1 MDDNVTNNKHSPF
14 PNDAYQVGWI
24 SALPIELAAARG
36 MLDEEH
42 GNPQTLPQKTDNNSY
57 VLGQIHN
64 HKVVIACLPR
74 AEVGASSAAL
84 VAQNM
89 MWSFPNIRI
98 GLMVGIGAGIPRCS
112 SNDDDDSD
120 DDDEEDVHLGDVVIS
135 SDKKTGGVVAYNF
148 GKKLADGS
156 FEVAYH
162 LDQPPRVLRTTL
174 ANLEATHEVRDNLI
188 PKYIGQMLVKLPGK
202 MRSKWI
208 HPGLEKDILFPPDYM
223 HSSGKTC
230 KNCDQER
237 ALRKGL
243 DRREDDTP
251 VIHYGVI
258 ATGSEVVRHA
268 PTRDQIRSDHNAI
281 CLEMEAAGLMNNF
294 PCLVIRGISD
304 YADSHKNDRWHRYA
318 AAAAAACAK
327 ELLIDSK
334 LDNVDA
340 KISTFMTASQEE
352 KLRKWLSAS
361 NPETNFKAAL
371 GTYHPGTCLW
381 FLEGDRFKDW
391 KLASRQSLWMHGIPG
406 SGKTVMSSKIIHSL
420 LSDETNVLYFFFDTR
435 DSEKQSLDDLLRS
448 LILQLY
454 TEGQARNILESLFV
468 DKFGEGN
475 KRLFSKDL
483 ETTFLSMVNS
493 SGRKFKI
500 VLDALDECSTKED
513 VLDWVQSSNSKSE
526 LAEVGFLMTS
536 RNDKVIESGFKKW
549 LNQDCFVPLETE
561 TINKDLTGYIEFC
574 LQSGRYFERWSNHPG
589 VLLKMKQGLVHR
601 ADGMFRLAVCQLEIL
616 KSCIDIGQV
625 EDEIKRLPRTLEGV
639 YERILRDIR
648 EHHHTRVVRILQFL
662 VYSQRP
668 LRIDELVD
676 AIAVDLSREPEFEP
690 ERRMPDPQGILEMCP
705 SLLASRELNAE
716 DNSQGNKTG
725 IVIEIVELAH
735 ATVKEYLV
743 SLGSGSKFYS
753 IADPVTAQ
761 AIITTVCLAYLSHI
775 DEKEAQEKTRAQFPL
790 AQFSSRYWLQYAK
803 GSDEVLE
810 VREATIRFLSDE
822 RTRHIWGSLY
832 NPDFPTTDI
841 AGPYT
846 MATPLYYA
854 SLAGLAHTVT
864 KLLQMGADPMNSDGG
879 EYGNSL
885 QAACAAGQEEVVKV
899 LLLERGVDVN
909 RTAGSLGNALQA
921 ASTQKNEHVVNMLL
935 EKGAKLQANGG
946 KYGTALQAA
955 SARGNQGVVKLLLD
969 KGADPNSLGGKYN
982 NALYIA
988 CLRGHEQIVRFLLD
1002 RGADSNAESPERGI
1016 PLQAAAEG
1024 NHTSIIHM
1032 LLDNGAH
1039 IDKQS
1044 GLYGCTLQLACV
1056 RGSEQVARVLLDKGA
1071 DPNQAGGLFGSALQA
1086 ASARGDAS
1094 LVRLLLEKGA
1104 DPNAWGGYYKT
1115 SIQAASANGFVKVMK
1130 LLIDRGVDVNAHD
1143 RADEYAY
1150 GPNRDLDDD
1159 VRREPANAPVAKEDA
1174 HQEER
1179 LWVEKLAT
1187 METNEL
1193 QEESL
1198 LVKQLLVDESKP
1210 RQKQNEDPNQG
1221 LRYESRETPWE
1232 RFEQILL
1239 RRLKKNRL
1247 RDGIHSNALQAASA
1261 QGWTD
1266 AVALLLEAGAD
1277 TNTCEGIYGNPLQ
1290 ASSAQGHA
1298 QIVKL
1303 LIDNGANPNKL
1314 GGFYGTALQAASARG
1329 HDQVVAVLLDNWADP
1344 RREGGAFDA
1353 SLPAAAAR
1361 GHTRIVELLLQ
1372 HPGYLNP
1379 EETMFQRALY
1389 SATAGAYI
1397 DIVKLLLERG
1407 ADMDVEEQWY
1417 IGALQIATKL
1427 GLFEIVKMLLENGAG
1442 INVPIIGDRDE
1453 HPLFVALI
1461 QGNAD
1466 IVRLFIEAGAN
1477 LNTGKE
1483 TSNTPLCAAAKGGHA
1498 EMIRLLINHGVELIS
1513 DDDFS
1518 SLELSAAVKNG
1529 HEEAVALLLELGA
1542 TYNGFTLEAAC
1553 YGKHETILRMLV
1565 RSPAMLTAIGDGK
1578 VDWMSSNPLQIAA
1591 RGGDENLL
1599 RILLEAGIFPGPG
1612 ALQEASARGDIEIVK
1627 LLLRAGSGIDEQ
1639 YGEHGTALQ
1648 AASRLGNMDLLHL
1661 LIEENADLNAS
1672 GGQFGTALQAAVTS
1686 GHDHIVDALLKV
1698 GADINVEGGC
1708 RGSALQAAADSGN
1721 EKFVETLLGLGCQ
1734 TINTNRGK
1742 YGNALQA
1749 ASRQGHLGI
1758 VRLLLDHGAAVNTR
1772 GGKYGSALR
1781 AAVSKGHLQVTELLL
1796 DSGAVVDIEA
1806 RGERHSARYSFSW
1819 GESAGANTLDSSEDD
1834 AADERIYGLFPTNPA
1849 DRDGDVRETH
1859 IPVQSNEMGGEG
1871 SQDMFL
1877 STPHSIPIE
1886 EPLRPDPS
1894 PDDQRGDDPGDGS
1907 EEADDLEFELELSYS
1922 ELLDEDCK
1930 WERRGLGQREW
1941 RQYDEIS
1948 WTNQVTHSTLKL
1960 AALSGNELLIQALLD
1975 AGASLVEIDIYE
1987 KFSTALDPTIKDG
2000 IIERL
2005 VNAGADHTILGQA
2018 VRVAAR
2024 NGDETSLNRLVQW
2037 ATAHGV
2043 KTSYSEAL
2051 CEAARQGN
2059 EKLVKILLENG
2070 ADPSAET
2077 DSVDNPFF
2085 VALDSGDESLCLLLL
2100 DARANVFSSYRDAF
2114 EKVARVVRR
2123 DFRQLMPALL
2133 NVDMDPDKR
2142 KGSYNWALRTA
2153 ARCGKGCI
2161 VDIVIEMAERHSVP
2175 LDYSAAL
2182 TSAAR
2187 GGNENAA
2194 ILLIKKG
2201 AQLNLDDWMDKAE
2214 MIRIIN
2220 TGDEYL
2226 AKLLLG
2232 SCPQFKHQ
2240 EETNVQIL
2248 HLAARKGFTRIVS
2261 MLLEHGLD
2269 PASSSSKYQNVF
2281 EAAAAGGHSDML
2293 DLLWSTSGLKDEHR
2307 GIALRSACRYGSP
2320 QMVEGILKTGVDVNS
2335 QDGKYGSALYAASK
2349 RGHRRIAEILI
2360 NAGADV
2366 NGQNATFG
2374 SALQGSAARGR
2385 ARVAE
2390 YLLENGA
2397 RITRE
2402 DENGQNTLQVAA
2414 KGDHIHVIGLLLRH
2428 GADLDPK
2435 AGRWGGAIQ
2444 AAASAGSLTTINFLL
2459 TRGADVNAM
2468 GGKYGSA
2475 LHVAAYHDKY
2485 RTVNLLLEKG
2495 ASPDATWRQDGTPL
2509 QAAITKK
2516 HFVIARVLVD
2526 RGANVNVQGG
2536 LYGNA
2541 LQALAVVGSNYSL
2554 AENLIKHGADINSVG
2569 GKFGCALQAA
2579 AKFSADVFKLLLKRG
2594 ADPNIQG
2601 GEYGNPLQAACCS
2614 RRKKAIQ
2621 MLIKAGAEVD
2631 SQGGIFE
2638 TPLIAACMLG
2648 SRENVEVLLDHGADV
2663 DLYLQDGHLGSP
2675 LHAACFAQDKELVEL
2690 LLSRGADVNFQF
2702 GEHGNALQV
2711 SCMMGRQDVVE
2722 VLLAKGASTNAKGGQ
2737 LGGALQAASWSGDVE
2752 IVKMLLGH
2760 GPEVNMGGGFFGD
2773 ALQAASS
2780 GSVFP
2785 VGQAYPLAYFEAIR
2799 EAEGLQ
2805 RRPESEGSVSSSSS
2819 SATAESPIY
2828 PHPAL
2833 ATRRGSKG
2841 IEYEYRPGDHA
2852 EVIQLLL
2859 DNGARVQSEGGHFGN
2874 ALQAAVV
2881 SGSESLVEK
2890 LMDAGAHV
2898 NAKGGEFGASLVAA
2912 ATCGLMPIVR
2922 RLLNAGADINSQSKS
2937 YGTALISAS
2946 SKGYNDVVGL
2956 LLERGA
2962 DVHAKKQE
2970 TNESALAVATKQ
2982 GHDEIIKMLVDAGAD
2997 VNRPVEAS
3005 AAAH

>member
-1 MDDNVTNNKHSPF
+1 
-14 PNDAYQVGWI
+14 
-24 SALPIELAAARG
+24 

-74 AEVGASSAAL
+74 GEVGASSAAL

-112 SNDDDDSD
+112 GNEDDDSD

-202 MRSKWI
+202 MQSKWM

-223 HSSGKTC
+223 HLSGKTC
-230 KNCDQER
+230 KNCDQDR
-237 ALRKGL
+237 ALRKAL
-243 DRREDDTP
+243 DKREDDTP

-268 PTRDQIRSDHNAI
+268 PTRDQIKSDHNAI

-327 ELLIDSK
+327 EFLSVAQPLEVGENPRAAELVGLLDKIDSK
-334 LDNVDA
+334 LGIVDA
-340 KISTFMTASQEE
+340 KINTFITASQEE

-361 NPETNFKAAL
+361 NPETNFKADL
-371 GTYHPGTCLW
+371 CTYHPGTCLW
-381 FLEGDRFKDW
+381 FLEGDKFKDW

-406 SGKTVMSSKIIHSL
+406 SGKTVMSSKIIDNL
-420 LSDETNVLYFFFDTR
+420 LSEEMSVLYFFFDTR
-435 DSEKQSLDDLLRS
+435 DSEKQTLDDLLRS

-454 TEGQARNILESLFV
+454 AQGQSRNILENLFV

-493 SGRKFKI
+493 SGRRFKI
-500 VLDALDECSTKED
+500 ILDALDECTTKED
-513 VLDWVQSSNSKSE
+513 VLDWIQLSNGKPE
-526 LAEVGFLMTS
+526 LAEVGFLVTS

-549 LNQDCFVPLETE
+549 LNHDCSIPLETE
-561 TINKDLTGYIEFC
+561 AVNKDLTGYIEFC

-589 VLLKMKQGLVHR
+589 VLLKMKQGLVQR

-625 EDEIKRLPRTLEGV
+625 EDEIKRLPRTLEGI

-705 SLLASRELNAE
+705 SLLASRALNAE
-716 DNSQGNKTG
+716 DNTQGNKTS
-725 IVIEIVELAH
+725 IVIEVVELAH
-735 ATVKEYLV
+735 ATVKEYLI

-753 IADPVTAQ
+753 IANPVTAQ
-761 AIITTVCLAYLSHI
+761 GIITTVCLAYLSHI
-775 DEKEAQEKTRAQFPL
+775 DEKEAQKTRAQFPL
-790 AQFSSRYWLQYAK
+790 AQFSSRYWLQFAK

-822 RTRHIWGSLY
+822 RTRNLWSSLY

-841 AGPYT
+841 QGPYK

-864 KLLQMGADPMNSDGG
+864 KLLQMGADPMNADGG

-885 QAACAAGQEEVVKV
+885 QAACAAGQEEVVKI
-899 LLLERGVDVN
+899 LLLERGIDVN
-909 RTAGSLGNALQA
+909 RAAGSLGNALQA
-921 ASTQKNEHVVNMLL
+921 ASTQKNEKIINMLL
-935 EKGAKLQANGG
+935 EKGAKLQASGG

-955 SARGNQGVVKLLLD
+955 SARGNHGVVKLLLD
-969 KGADPNSLGGKYN
+969 KGADPNLLGGKYN

-988 CLRGHEQIVRFLLD
+988 CLRGHEQIVKFLLD

-1024 NHTSIIHM
+1024 NHTSIIQL

-1039 IDKQS
+1039 INKQS
-1044 GLYGCTLQLACV
+1044 GLYGSTLQLACV
-1056 RGSEQVARVLLDKGA
+1056 RGSEQVVKLLLDKGA
-1071 DPNQAGGLFGSALQA
+1071 DPNQTGGLFGSPLQA
-1086 ASARGDAS
+1086 ASARGDVS

-1115 SIQAASANGFVKVMK
+1115 SIQATSANGYVKVMK
-1130 LLIDRGVDVNAHD
+1130 LLIYSGVDVNAHD

-1150 GPNRDLDDD
+1150 GPNRDRDDD
-1159 VRREPANAPVAKEDA
+1159 VRREPTNAPVAKEDT
-1174 HQEER
+1174 QREER
-1179 LWVEKLAT
+1179 HWVEKLAM

-1198 LVKQLLVDESKP
+1198 LVQQLLIDESKP
-1210 RQKQNEDPNQG
+1210 KQKQDEDPNQG
-1221 LRYESRETPWE
+1221 LRYKTQETPWE

-1247 RDGIHSNALQAASA
+1247 RDGVHSNALQAASA
-1261 QGWTD
+1261 QGWTE

-1303 LIDNGANPNKL
+1303 LIDHGANPNKL

-1361 GHTRIVELLLQ
+1361 GHTRIVKLLLQ

-1389 SATAGAYI
+1389 SASAGAYI
-1397 DIVKLLLERG
+1397 DIVKLLLNRG

-1417 IGALQIATKL
+1417 ISALQNATKL
-1427 GLFEIVKMLLENGAG
+1427 RHFEIVKMLLENGAG
-1442 INVPIIGDRDE
+1442 INVPITGDGEE
-1453 HPLFVALI
+1453 HPLYVALI

-1466 IVRLFIEAGAN
+1466 IARLFIDAGAD

-1483 TSNTPLCAAAKGGHA
+1483 TDNTPLCAAAKGGHA
-1498 EMIRLLINHGVELIS
+1498 EMIRLLIDHGAELG
-1513 DDDFS
+1513 S
-1518 SLELSAAVKNG
+1518 SANNDLSSPELLAAVKNG
-1529 HEEAVALLLELGA
+1529 HEEVVALLLELGA
-1542 TYNGFTLEAAC
+1542 TFDGFTLEAAC

-1565 RSPAMLTAIGDGK
+1565 RSPAMLTVLDDRKREWILPR
-1578 VDWMSSNPLQIAA
+1578 SLQLTA
-1591 RGGDENLL
+1591 RAGDENLL
-1599 RILLEAGIFPGPG
+1599 RILLEAGVSPGPG
-1612 ALQEASARGDIEIVK
+1612 ALQEASARGDIEMVK
-1627 LLLRAGSGIDEQ
+1627 LLLQAGSGIDEQ
-1639 YGEHGTALQ
+1639 EGKLGTALQ
-1648 AASRLGNMDLLHL
+1648 AASKGGNLDLLHL
-1661 LIEENADLNAS
+1661 LIEENADVNAF
-1672 GGQFGTALQAAVTS
+1672 GGQFGTALQAAVVS
-1686 GHDHIVDALLKV
+1686 GHDHIIDALLKA
-1698 GADINVEGGC
+1698 GADINAEGGC

-1721 EKFVETLLGLGCQ
+1721 EKFVAALLGLGCQ

-1772 GGKYGSALR
+1772 GGKYGTALR
-1781 AAVSKGHLQVTELLL
+1781 AAVSKGHLQVMELLL
-1796 DSGAVVDIEA
+1796 DSGAIVDMET
-1806 RGERHSARYSFSW
+1806 RKETHSRRFSFSRYPWSW
-1819 GESAGANTLDSSEDD
+1819 GESSGANTLDSSEDNGV
-1834 AADERIYGLFPTNPA
+1834 DEEIYGTFPTNPT
-1849 DRDGDVRETH
+1849 DTDGEGRETP
-1859 IPVQSNEMGGEG
+1859 IPVRSNNMEGGG
-1871 SQDMFL
+1871 SHSMFP
-1877 STPHSIPIE
+1877 STPHTILIE
-1886 EPLRPDPS
+1886 ETFEPDPS
-1894 PDDQRGDDPGDGS
+1894 ADDQGGS
-1907 EEADDLEFELELSYS
+1907 VPEDTNEEAEHLASELERSHR
-1922 ELLDEDCK
+1922 EILDEDCQ
-1930 WERRGLGQREW
+1930 WERLELVGGED
-1941 RQYDEIS
+1941 RQDDEIS
-1948 WTNQVTHSTLKL
+1948 WIDEVTHSTLRL
-1960 AALSGNELLIQALLD
+1960 AALSGNELLIQPLLD
-1975 AGASLVEIDIYE
+1975 AGASFMDLDIYE
-1987 KFSTALDPTIKDG
+1987 EFATALDPTIKNG

-2005 VNAGADHTILGQA
+2005 VGAGADHTMLGRA
-2018 VRVAAR
+2018 VKVAAQ

-2037 ATAHGV
+2037 AATHGV

-2051 CEAARQGN
+2051 SAAARHGN
-2059 EKLVKILLENG
+2059 ENLVKVLLENG
-2070 ADPSAET
+2070 ADPSAEDYRT
-2077 DSVDNPFF
+2077 DNPFF
-2085 VALDSGDESLCLLLL
+2085 IALDSGHESVCLLLL
-2100 DARANVFSSYRDAF
+2100 GAKANMFSSYQDGF
-2114 EKVARVVRR
+2114 EKAARK
-2123 DFRQLMPALL
+2123 DFRRLMPALL
-2133 NVDMDPDKR
+2133 SVDMDSDTR
-2142 KGSYNWALRTA
+2142 TQSYNSALRTA
-2153 ARCGKGCI
+2153 VRCGKGCI
-2161 VDIVIEMAERHSVP
+2161 MDIVFEMAEKYSVQ

-2182 TSAAR
+2182 TFAAR

-2194 ILLIKKG
+2194 KLLIKKG
-2201 AQLNLDDWMDKAE
+2201 AQLNLENWVDKAE
-2214 MIRIIN
+2214 MVRIIN

-2226 AKLLLG
+2226 TRLLLG
-2232 SCPQFKHQ
+2232 SCSQFAGQ
-2240 EETNVQIL
+2240 NEADVRIL

-2261 MLLEHGLD
+2261 MLLENGLG
-2269 PASSSSKYQNVF
+2269 PASPSSKYKNVF

-2293 DLLWSTSGLKDEHR
+2293 DLLWGSSGLKDEHS
-2307 GIALRSACRYGSP
+2307 GIALRSACRHGSP
-2320 QMVEGILKTGVDVNS
+2320 QMVERILRIGVDANAH
-2335 QDGKYGSALYAASK
+2335 DEKYGTALYAASK
-2349 RGHRRIAEILI
+2349 RGHIRVAKMLI
-2360 NAGADV
+2360 EAGADV
-2366 NGQNATFG
+2366 NGQTAIFG
-2374 SALQGSAARGR
+2374 SALQVSAARGHVR
-2385 ARVAE
+2385 IAE
-2390 YLLENGA
+2390 CLLENGA

-2402 DENGQNTLQVAA
+2402 DENGRNTLQAA
-2414 KGDHIHVIGLLLRH
+2414 ATGIHIHVIDLLLRH
-2428 GADLDPK
+2428 DADLNPQ
-2435 AGRWGGAIQ
+2435 AGQWGGALQ
-2444 AAASAGSLTTINFLL
+2444 AAASVGSLKTIKFLL
-2459 TRGADVNAM
+2459 NRGADVNAM

-2475 LHVAAYHDKY
+2475 LHVAAYHDKN
-2485 RTVNLLLEKG
+2485 RTANLLLEEG
-2495 ASPDATWRQDGTPL
+2495 ASPDATWRQYGTPL
-2509 QAAITKK
+2509 HTAITKK
-2516 HFVIARVLVD
+2516 HFRIARALIE
-2526 RGANVNVQGG
+2526 RGSSVNVQGG

-2541 LQALAVVGSNYSL
+2541 LQALAVVGSDYSF
-2554 AENLIKHGADINSVG
+2554 AKDLIERGADVNSVG

-2579 AKFSADVFKLLLKRG
+2579 AKFSPNILKVLLKRG

-2601 GEYGNPLQAACCS
+2601 GEYGSPLQAACS
-2614 RRKKAIQ
+2614 TNTKKPIK
-2621 MLIKAGAEVD
+2621 MLIKAGAEVN
-2631 SQGGIFE
+2631 SQGGRFE
-2638 TPLIAACMLG
+2638 SPLLAACMLG
-2648 SRENVEVLLDHGADV
+2648 SKENIKVLLDRGADV
-2663 DLYLQDGHLGSP
+2663 NLCFQDGQLGSP
-2675 LHAACFAQDKELVEL
+2675 LHAACFAQDKEAVEL
-2690 LLSRGADVNFQF
+2690 LLSRGADVDFQF

-2711 SCMMGRQDVVE
+2711 SCMMRRQDIVE
-2722 VLLAKGASTNAKGGQ
+2722 VLLAKGANTDAKGGKF
-2737 LGGALQAASWSGDVE
+2737 GGALQAASWAGYPE
-2752 IVKMLLGH
+2752 IVKILLDH
-2760 GPEVNMGGGFFGD
+2760 GAEVNLKGGLFGD

-2780 GSVFP
+2780 GYMFP
-2785 VGQAYPLAYFEAIR
+2785 VGHDSPLAHFGATID
-2799 EAEGLQ
+2799 AEGEQ
-2805 RRPESEGSVSSSSS
+2805 GRPDSEENASPSPSL
-2819 SATAESPIY
+2819 ATDESPAY
-2828 PHPAL
+2828 PHPAFL
-2833 ATRRGSKG
+2833 AHHGAEDA
-2841 IEYEYRPGDHA
+2841 EYEYRPWHHA

-2859 DNGARVQSEGGHFGN
+2859 DNGARIQSEGGHFGN
-2874 ALQAAVV
+2874 ALQAAVI
-2881 SGSESLVEK
+2881 SGKESLVGK
-2890 LMDAGAHV
+2890 LMDAGADV
-2898 NAKGGEFGASLVAA
+2898 NAKGGPFGTSLVAA
-2912 ATCGLMPIVR
+2912 AACGLTPVVR
-2922 RLLNAGADINSQSKS
+2922 RLLDAGADINSQSTS
-2937 YGTALISAS
+2937 YGTALISAAAE
-2946 SKGYNDVVGL
+2946 GHNNVVGL
-2956 LLERGA
+2956 LLKRGA
-2962 DVHAKKQE
+2962 DVHARNQE
-2970 TNESALAVATKQ
+2970 TKETALAVATKQ
-2982 GHDEIIKMLVDAGAD
+2982 GHDEIIKMLADAGAD
-2997 VNRPVEAS
+2997 VNKPDEAS
-3005 AAAH
+3005 ATA